1 MKKKSLPIIAIAAI
15 LGLAS
20 CAEARTSPIESGT
33 PSDSTSEVSS
43 SSAVQ
48 ESTSTSTSTSTSI
61 ILPVEVTILDVES
74 TELEVGATLTLE
86 VNVKNN
92 IDDLPVVY
100 SSSDEGILTVED
112 GVVTATGLGEA
123 TITVTVG
130 EASDTLTLTTTMP
143 SAMIGEWVGN
153 DGSAYHELSIGKDG
167 FVLNGEKLEVVETLT
182 LISTGFR
189 AKVLID
195 DANYILEYYVS
206 PFTGEI
212 YVEMTMIG
220 GSSGMRLYKE
230 GSVEDPY
237 PPLPASWAGT
247 YTGTRPV
254 EDDTHVYTLV
264 ISNDGKASLDG
275 KDVHCLACDQVGA
288 ATVLI
293 EDEEYTLAKL
303 GDTITLSKTGED
315 FILMLD
321 KEAEGEQPE
330 PGVYEPEDASWL
342 GTWTDGTHTLIVNE
356 QWNWSLDGDL
366 ADKVWEYES
375 GEIVLQFNGAGNS
388 VTRYYLERTLIDG
401 TDTVVVSSLTMG
413 QGDYWHL
420 VKEVA
425 EPVTLPEEAV
435 GEWVSDFAYAPTLVV
450 NEDGSI
456 TLGGVTSTPEI
467 TDDGTGV
474 LCWELPHPDEPSM
487 ILTFVYT
494 PEKDGNPATISYN
507 SGNIVYTK
515 KDETAPIVVPD
526 VLIGT
531 WTGEDF
537 GGNQMTV
544 VVSEDGTVTVNG
556 EPASFEDPFVN
567 DGYYLSTHIYYDGAS
582 YSFDYVLSSG
592 EIYLGFFTLTKVE
605 ESEPAPAIELPEG
618 IVGTWSGSDSLGNE
632 MTIVIAE
639 DGTVTVNGEP
649 ASFEEPF
656 VDDGYALTT
665 HIYYDGTSHT
675 FGYSLDGDE
684 IYVEFFTLTKVEET
698 EEPDPE
704 PAPTIEL
711 PDGIVGTW
719 EDASTGSTIVIG
731 DDGSITIDGDP
742 ASFASEFEESPY
754 GGSYTADIEVG
765 GETKTLEFSTAFGS
779 IYLDNAG
786 PYKKVDEPTQTTF
799 PAELIGTWTGT
810 DTFYGGAMTLV
821 IAEDGTVTYNGTIAT
836 SVTAYNEDTGLFTFV
851 ISGDQFR
858 ATVQEDVISHEI
870 TITLSCLGGLTMVQG
885 KLTKAA

>member
-1 MKKKSLPIIAIAAI
+1 M
-15 LGLAS
+15 
-20 CAEARTSPIESGT
+20 
-33 PSDSTSEVSS
+33 
-43 SSAVQ
+43 Q

-86 VNVKNN
+86 VDVKNN
-92 IDDLPVVY
+92 VEDLPVAY

-130 EASDTLTLTTTMP
+130 DASDTLTLTTIMP
-143 SAMIGEWVGN
+143 AAMIGEWVGN

-167 FVLNGEKLEVVETLT
+167 FILDGEKLEVVETLALT
-182 LISTGFR
+182 STGFR

-220 GSSGMRLYKE
+220 ESSGMRLYKE
-230 GSVEDPY
+230 GSAEDPY

-254 EDDTHVYTLV
+254 EDDTHVYTLA
-264 ISNDGKASLDG
+264 ISNDGKATFDG
-275 KDVHCLACDQVGA
+275 QDVHCLTCDQVGA
-288 ATVLI
+288 ATVSI
-293 EDEEYTLAKL
+293 EGEEYALAKL

-315 FILMLD
+315 FTLMLD

-356 QWNWSLDGDL
+356 QWNWSLDGEM

-375 GEIVLQFNGAGNS
+375 GEIVLQFKGTGNS
-388 VTRYYLERTLIDG
+388 VTRYYLERTLIEG
-401 TDTVVVSSLTMG
+401 VDTVVVSSLTMA
-413 QGDYWHL
+413 QDDYWHL
-420 VKEVA
+420 VKEAAPAV
-425 EPVTLPEEAV
+425 ELPDGIV
-435 GEWVSDFAYAPTLVV
+435 GTWKDASTGSTIVIGD
-450 NEDGSI
+450 DGSI
-456 TLGGVTSTPEI
+456 TIDGEEAAFAGEFEEQHEGSFVVQVEVGGETKTLEFNSAFGSIYLNYGSYKKVEETEEPEPEPTI
-467 TDDGTGV
+467 VLPDGIVGTWKSGDTGSVIVIGDDG
-474 LCWELPHPDEPSM
+474 S
-487 ILTFVYT
+487 I
-494 PEKDGNPATISYN
+494 TI
-507 SGNIVYTK
+507 
-515 KDETAPIVVPD
+515 D
-526 VLIGT
+526 
-531 WTGEDF
+531 
-537 GGNQMTV
+537 
-544 VVSEDGTVTVNG
+544 G
-556 EPASFEDPFVN
+556 EPASFVSDFEEQYGSSFVADVEV
-567 DGYYLSTHIYYDGAS
+567 DGETETFEFNAAFGS
-582 YSFDYVLSSG
+582 
-592 EIYLGFFTLTKVE
+592 IYLR
-605 ESEPAPAIELPEG
+605 
-618 IVGTWSGSDSLGNE
+618 
-632 MTIVIAE
+632 
-639 DGTVTVNGEP
+639 
-649 ASFEEPF
+649 
-656 VDDGYALTT
+656 
-665 HIYYDGTSHT
+665 
-675 FGYSLDGDE
+675 GDA
-684 IYVEFFTLTKVEET
+684 YKKVEET

-719 EDASTGSTIVIG
+719 KNTAGSVIVIEDNG
-731 DDGSITIDGDP
+731 TITVNGDP

-754 GGSYTADIEVG
+754 GGSYTANIEVG

-779 IYLDNAG
+779 IYLDNEG
-786 PYKKVDEPTQTTF
+786 PYKKVEEPTQTTF

-810 DTFYGGAMTLV
+810 DTFYGGPMTLI

-851 ISGDQFR
+851 INGDQFR
-858 ATVQEDVISHEI
+858 ATVQEDVISHQT

>member
-20 CAEARTSPIESGT
+20 CAEARTPPIESGT

-220 GSSGMRLYKE
+220 GSSGMRLYKK

-293 EDEEYTLAKL
+293 EDEEYTLAKI
-303 GDTITLSKTGED
+303 GDTITLCKTGED

-507 SGNIVYTK
+507 NGNIVYTK

-531 WTGEDF
+531 WTGEDYS
-537 GGNQMTV
+537 GNEITV
-544 VVSEDGTVTVNG
+544 VIAEDGTVTVNG
-556 EPASFEDPFVN
+556 EPASFEDPFVD

-582 YSFDYVLSSG
+582 HTFDYVLSSG

-605 ESEPAPAIELPEG
+605 ETEEPDPEPTIVLPEG
-618 IVGTWSGSDSLGNE
+618 IVGTWKSEDTGSV
-632 MTIVIAE
+632 IVIGD
-639 DGTVTVNGEP
+639 DGSITIDGEP
-649 ASFEEPF
+649 ASFVSEFEEQYGDSF
-656 VDDGYALTT
+656 VADVEVGGETETLEFNTAFGS
-665 HIYYDGTSHT
+665 IY
-675 FGYSLDGDE
+675 FGWDAYK
-684 IYVEFFTLTKVEET
+684 KVEET
-698 EEPDPE
+698 EEPE
-704 PAPTIEL
+704 PTPAIEL

-719 EDASTGSTIVIG
+719 EDATTGSVIVIG
-731 DDGSITIDGDP
+731 DDSTITIDGEE
-742 ASFASEFEESPY
+742 AAFAGEFEEQY
-754 GGSYTADIEVG
+754 EGSFVVQVEVG
-765 GETKTLEFSTAFGS
+765 GETKTLEFNSAFGS
-779 IYLDNAG
+779 IYFG
-786 PYKKVDEPTQTTF
+786 YGSYKKVEETEEPTQTTF

-821 IAEDGTVTYNGTIAT
+821 IAEDGTVTYNGTVAT

-851 ISGDQFR
+851 INGDQFR

>member
-20 CAEARTSPIESGT
+20 CGEARTSPTESGT
-33 PSDSTSEVSS
+33 ASASTSEVSS

-48 ESTSTSTSTSTSI
+48 ESTSTATSTATST
-61 ILPVEVTILDVES
+61 ILPIEVSFKDLES
-74 TELEVGATLTLE
+74 AELEVGATLTLE
-86 VNVKNN
+86 VDVKNN
-92 IDDLPVVY
+92 VEDLPVAY

-123 TITVTVG
+123 AITVTVG

-143 SAMIGEWVGN
+143 PAMIGEWVGN
-153 DGSAYHELSIGKDG
+153 DGMAYHELSIGKDG
-167 FVLNGEKLEVVETLT
+167 FVLDGKKLEVVETLT
-182 LISTGFR
+182 LTSTGFR

-195 DANYILEYYVS
+195 DANCILEYYVS

-220 GSSGMRLYKE
+220 ESSEMRLYKA

-264 ISNDGKASLDG
+264 ISSDGKATFDG
-275 KDVHCLACDQVGA
+275 KDVHCLACDRVGA
-288 ATVLI
+288 ATVSI
-293 EDEEYTLAKL
+293 EGEEYALAKL

-315 FILMLD
+315 FTLMLD
-321 KEAEGEQPE
+321 KEEEGEQPE

-388 VTRYYLERTLIDG
+388 VTRYYLERTLIEG
-401 TDTVVVSSLTMG
+401 VDTVVVSSLAMG
-413 QGDYWHL
+413 QDDYWHL
-420 VKEVA
+420 IKEVA
-425 EPVTLPEEAV
+425 QVATLPEDAV
-435 GEWVSDFAYAPTLVV
+435 GEWASDFAYAPTLVV

-474 LCWELPHPDEPSM
+474 LSWELPHPDEPSM

-494 PEKDGNPATISYN
+494 PSKDGNPATISYN
-507 SGNIVYTK
+507 NGNIVYTK

-526 VLIGT
+526 VVIGT
-531 WTGEDF
+531 WTGEDYS
-537 GGNQMTV
+537 GNEITV
-544 VVSEDGTVTVNG
+544 VIAEDGTVTVNG
-556 EPASFEDPFVN
+556 EPASFEDPFVD

-582 YSFDYVLSSG
+582 HPFDYVLSSG
-592 EIYLGFFTLTKVE
+592 KINLG
-605 ESEPAPAIELPEG
+605 
-618 IVGTWSGSDSLGNE
+618 
-632 MTIVIAE
+632 
-639 DGTVTVNGEP
+639 
-649 ASFEEPF
+649 
-656 VDDGYALTT
+656 
-665 HIYYDGTSHT
+665 
-675 FGYSLDGDE
+675 
-684 IYVEFFTLTKVEET
+684 FFTLTKVEET
-698 EEPDPE
+698 EEPDP
-704 PAPTIEL
+704 APTIVL
-711 PDGIVGTW
+711 PEGIVGTW
-719 EDASTGSTIVIG
+719 KDAATGSVIVIG
-731 DDGSITIDGDP
+731 DDGTITVDGEE
-742 ASFASEFEESPY
+742 AAFAGEFEEQY
-754 GGSYTADIEVG
+754 AGSFLVQVEVG
-765 GETKTLEFSTAFGS
+765 GETETLEFNSAFGS
-779 IYLDNAG
+779 IYFDYG
-786 PYKKVDEPTQTTF
+786 SYKKVEETEEPTQTTF

-810 DTFYGGAMTLV
+810 DTFNGGSMTLV
-821 IAEDGTVTYNGTIAT
+821 IAEDGTVTYNGTVAT

-851 ISGDQFR
+851 INGDQFR
-858 ATVQEDVISHEI
+858 ATVQEDVISHQT